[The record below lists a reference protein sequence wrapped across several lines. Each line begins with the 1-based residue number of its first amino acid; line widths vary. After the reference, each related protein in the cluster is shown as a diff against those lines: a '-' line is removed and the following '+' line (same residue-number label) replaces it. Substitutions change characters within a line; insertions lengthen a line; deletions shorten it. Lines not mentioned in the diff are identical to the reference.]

1 MSDAARL
8 DQTYHY
14 IMSVF
19 VERGQ
24 APHFTE
30 IAAHF
35 SIPAEQGKQ
44 RLHELMAGRLP
55 NWLFPDTDL
64 IASFAPFNNLPTQYR
79 ISVGGKQRWFAQC
92 GLEALATTWMFPGK
106 LVTVNAPCLDCGEP
120 LSVDI
125 LDGEIKRSD
134 PGDIAFYVDLPV
146 KKWYGNLPFA

>member
-1 MSDAARL
+1 MATDLDA
-8 DQTYHY
+8 TYHY
-14 IMSVF
+14 ILSVI

-35 SIPAEQGKQ
+35 GVSAEDGRR
-44 RLHELMAGRLP
+44 RLHELMAQRLP

-79 ISVGGKQRWFAQC
+79 VSVDGKQKWFAQC
-92 GLEALATTWMFPGK
+92 GLESLATTWMFPGK
-106 LVTVNAPCLDCGEP
+106 KVTIDAPCLDCGAP
-120 LSVDI
+120 LHVEI
-125 LDGEIKRSD
+125 LDGEIRKAD
-134 PGDIAFYVDLPV
+134 PGDIHFYVDLPI